1 MDEKVIIKGS
11 FEKWKDVMKKIML
24 ISAAIAATCVIF
36 GIISAII
43 GYHNVIEN
51 VAELYKIRNGKFN
64 YRGDTFNSIYGFI
77 EAYAAD
83 NYLYTNYASIGSYI
97 ISGSAFF
104 NGIFWFIL
112 NWIAL
117 YVCANAALFF
127 WFLSVAKLIVT
138 DKRVFYHTILGI
150 NISLPMD
157 SVTFVGTSWL
167 HGMYFG
173 TSSKKVNIWFMDNNK
188 AVSVETLKLIIER
201 EKQNQAKAV

>member
-24 ISAAIAATCVIF
+24 ISAAIAATCVVF
-36 GIISAII
+36 GIIGAII
-43 GYHNVIEN
+43 DYLEAITFI
-51 VAELYKIRNGKFN
+51 AEPYKNSPGKFV
-64 YRGDTFNSIYGFI
+64 YEGKEYLGISEFLK
-77 EAYAAD
+77 AYASD
-83 NYLYTNYASIGSYI
+83 NYYVRDYVDFFAYLD
-97 ISGSAFF
+97 SGIPFL
-104 NGIFWFIL
+104 NNIFWFIL

-117 YVCANAALFF
+117 HVCGNAALFF

-173 TSSKKVNIWFMDNNK
+173 TSSKKVNIWFVDNNK